1 MGPRIFRGSLF
12 SKSKVMKKVI
22 MLRSIAGDDWK
33 LGKGAEVELEDEVAV
48 GWESAN
54 VCRIIEDSYAKKVEH
69 FHIPVKH
76 DTMEKGPDETAV
88 KLHAP
93 GPKKVEVRKKVA
105 APQKKAASKTPA
117 KKK

>member
-1 MGPRIFRGSLF
+1 
-12 SKSKVMKKVI
+12 

-54 VCRIIEDSYAKKVEH
+54 VCRIIEDSYAKKVER
-69 FHIPVKH
+69 FHIPVKY
-76 DTMEKGPDETAV
+76 DTMEKGPDEIAV
-88 KLHAP
+88 KIHTPAA
-93 GPKKVEVRKKVA
+93 KKMEVRKKDAV
-105 APQKKAASKTPA
+105 PQKKAASKTPT